1 MTRIYL
7 RLIWDRL
14 RASYWFVP
22 AVMAVLAVLLSQ
34 LMLWI
39 DAQIPND
46 ELVMRR
52 FIITQEP
59 EQASASLIGLA
70 ATVLGTAGVVF
81 SLLTVPMSIAAAQFG
96 SRLLRLSLRDM
107 TTQFVLGVFVATFT
121 YCLAAALAILP
132 ASIQP
137 EALQLTVTV
146 ALLLSL
152 ASFASLLALI
162 HHIGTTLQAP
172 NVAASAG
179 AELRGVIRSIAPQ
192 ASRQA
197 AVERRSEDEGVL
209 AQVER
214 EACSIFAEEVGYI
227 QQVDPE
233 LALPLAVTHD
243 FVIRLV
249 RKPGHFVRTGDLI
262 ARVWPPE
269 ACDQAAMRRIRAC
282 YRLGNGRTP
291 TQDIE
296 YGVNQLVEV
305 AVRAMSPAI
314 NDPFTAMTCLDHLG
328 AGLVLYAEQIAASPY
343 LYDSENRLRVI
354 IDPLTFGELLDAAFN
369 MLRRASRENP
379 DVLLSLL
386 AAVETIAAKSSAE
399 RKAELLRHVRLVD
412 AESQASAAAAWDRE
426 RVQQRCTELAARLL
440 P

>member
-233 LALPLAVTHD
+233 LALPLAITHD

-262 ARVWPPE
+262 ARV
-269 ACDQAAMRRIRAC
+269 
-282 YRLGNGRTP
+282 
-291 TQDIE
+291 
-296 YGVNQLVEV
+296 
-305 AVRAMSPAI
+305 
-314 NDPFTAMTCLDHLG
+314 
-328 AGLVLYAEQIAASPY
+328 
-343 LYDSENRLRVI
+343 
-354 IDPLTFGELLDAAFN
+354 
-369 MLRRASRENP
+369 
-379 DVLLSLL
+379 
-386 AAVETIAAKSSAE
+386 
-399 RKAELLRHVRLVD
+399 
-412 AESQASAAAAWDRE
+412 
-426 RVQQRCTELAARLL
+426 
-440 P
+440 